1 MSLGW
6 YEKSDWEERDR
17 LREEEARVR
26 LGKDRESFTATD
38 YDTKRFASI
47 FQWHKCHVLL
57 PFYMTMVHF
66 GEKHGYYLR
75 FSAEQCVFLVRE
87 CFAVIDDQY
96 PLYEL
101 FVSIVQFVDCEM
113 DDLVAMFELYERLA
127 TGDERR
133 GEYLVYVRQY
143 AKEWYSYTEPHI
155 DYSFLDYRVRQ
166 LAFDIDRLDARLR
179 KDYSILL

>member
-26 LGKDRESFTATD
+26 KGKDRPFFAATD

-57 PFYMTMVHF
+57 PVYMCMVHF

-75 FSAEQCVFLVRE
+75 FSAQQCVYLVRE
-87 CFAVIDDQY
+87 CFAAIDDQY

-101 FVSIVQFVDCEM
+101 FVSIVQFVVCDM
-113 DDLVAMFELYERLA
+113 DDLLFMFETYA
-127 TGDERR
+127 
-133 GEYLVYVRQY
+133 YLVNKEEGERYLVHVRQY
-143 AKEWYSYTEPHI
+143 VDEWHKYQEPHI

-166 LAFDIDRLDARLR
+166 LAFDIELLDERTK
-179 KDYSILL
+179 KDYSILF